1 MQHHHAL
8 VPAAGVGSRMG
19 GQSPKQ
25 YLPLA
30 GRTLLWHTLSALA
43 AAPRITSV
51 WVVIGADDAWFDRHD
66 WSAFADKLTTLRCGG
81 PSRAASVLNGLR
93 AMQAQ
98 VAAQDW
104 VLVHDA
110 ARPCLTVAM
119 VERLIEA
126 VGDDDA
132 GGILA
137 VPIADTIKRA
147 GADQRIVGTVSRDGL
162 WAAQTPQMFRHAAL
176 RDALTAA
183 DLDRVTDEAS
193 AMEATGVRP
202 RLVMSSARNIK
213 VTVPDDL
220 SLAEC
225 YLQTPLPGE

>member
-1 MQHHHAL
+1 MPRHHAL

-19 GQSPKQ
+19 GQTPKQ

-30 GRTLLWHTLSALA
+30 GRTVIWHTIAALA
-43 AAPRITSV
+43 ATPRIASV
-51 WVVIGADDAWFDRHD
+51 WVVIGADDAWFDRQD
-66 WSAFADKLTTLRCGG
+66 WSAFAAKLTALRCGG
-81 PSRAASVLNGLR
+81 PSRAASVLGGLN
-93 AMQAQ
+93 AMFPH
-98 VAAQDW
+98 VAADDW

-110 ARPCLTVAM
+110 ARPCVTPAM
-119 VERLIEA
+119 IDRLIDA

-137 VPIADTIKRA
+137 MPIADTVKRA
-147 GADQRIVGTVSRDGL
+147 RSDARIVETVPRDGL

-176 RDALTAA
+176 RDALTAV
-183 DLDRVTDEAS
+183 DLGRITDEAS
-193 AMEATGVRP
+193 AMEMRGVKP

-220 SLAEC
+220 ALAER
-225 YLQTPLPGE
+225 YLSGVSER